1 MSSDSNAPPED
12 LTRASSEPRLVQGEH
27 FAYELGPT
35 LGKGKFGK
43 VKGAV
48 NTVTGQRVA
57 VKIIK
62 KSLVHDGNGS
72 EVAREVRCLQ
82 AIDHPNVL
90 TLHDVIDTTEK
101 LFIVLDVALG
111 GDFFEYILSL
121 YGDGHTFSED
131 EGRAYLRQLVDGVE
145 ACHAVGIAH
154 RDLKPENLLLREVQ
168 TPGIM
173 PVQGTLLVSDF
184 GLSNWFR
191 SQNGTGPTNLLG
203 TPCGSTKYAAPEII
217 QGKGM
222 YVPSSIDVWSMGV
235 ILYIMFAGQFPFT
248 EATMRCD
255 LYKKYVEGG
264 FAWPAHF
271 NPDLVELCSGMLCV
285 NPQARWTIAQIKQ
298 SRFWLTNLP
307 AAPALPASPDLPA
320 APDSPADTSLDTPF
334 NMTGMADEA
343 HTLPTA
349 MELSTDMDMNSP
361 TFSDGIEEME
371 EMQYRSIEMD
381 EVAMPVMTNST
392 VPEAMPMARMAS
404 VSEPVKCPRMMT
416 EPLRQQAI
424 LRRGSGCPNQADEAR
439 KLEEEMATVRTKAA
453 IETLQTRLSV
463 RMKGASAEQSEDR
476 SASAPVDNR
485 SPERVMSPG
494 MLSTADFG
502 HTKKKYRLT
511 LAAQCGASALTQVEQ
526 VVATLAAEMKEK
538 GIQGYKCAVG
548 RSQRDPD
555 KVVRIEIAHEGN
567 TTLLAARLE
576 YCHGGSPVVCFVRKS
591 GCAFDFHRYFSK
603 IKEKLLELG
612 ANETPCG
619 QSPQSTPIKESSSEA
634 MELDQ

>member
-1 MSSDSNAPPED
+1 MGEKHLLAMSDSNAPPENIS
-12 LTRASSEPRLVQGEH
+12 RASSEPSIVQGEH
-27 FAYELGPT
+27 FSYELGPT

-90 TLHDVIDTTEK
+90 TLHDVVDTAEK

-111 GDFFEYILSL
+111 GDFFEYILGL

-173 PVQGTLLVSDF
+173 PVEGTLLVSDF

-255 LYKKYVEGG
+255 LFKKYVQGG
-264 FAWPAHF
+264 FAWPDHF
-271 NPDLVELCSGMLCV
+271 NRDLVELCSGMLCV
-285 NPQARWTIAQIKQ
+285 ILRLAGQSLRSNNHNSGSPTCQQPQRCHQPQ
-298 SRFWLTNLP
+298 MRLLR
-307 AAPALPASPDLPA
+307 PASIL
-320 APDSPADTSLDTPF
+320 
-334 NMTGMADEA
+334 
-343 HTLPTA
+343 
-349 MELSTDMDMNSP
+349 LST
-361 TFSDGIEEME
+361 
-371 EMQYRSIEMD
+371 
-381 EVAMPVMTNST
+381 
-392 VPEAMPMARMAS
+392 
-404 VSEPVKCPRMMT
+404 
-416 EPLRQQAI
+416 
-424 LRRGSGCPNQADEAR
+424 
-439 KLEEEMATVRTKAA
+439 
-453 IETLQTRLSV
+453 
-463 RMKGASAEQSEDR
+463 
-476 SASAPVDNR
+476 
-485 SPERVMSPG
+485 
-494 MLSTADFG
+494 
-502 HTKKKYRLT
+502 
-511 LAAQCGASALTQVEQ
+511 
-526 VVATLAAEMKEK
+526 
-538 GIQGYKCAVG
+538 
-548 RSQRDPD
+548 
-555 KVVRIEIAHEGN
+555 
-567 TTLLAARLE
+567 
-576 YCHGGSPVVCFVRKS
+576 
-591 GCAFDFHRYFSK
+591 
-603 IKEKLLELG
+603 
-612 ANETPCG
+612 
-619 QSPQSTPIKESSSEA
+619 
-634 MELDQ
+634 

>member
-1 MSSDSNAPPED
+1 MGEKHLLAMSDSNAPPENIS
-12 LTRASSEPRLVQGEH
+12 RASSEPSIVQGEH
-27 FAYELGPT
+27 FSYELGPT

-82 AIDHPNVL
+82 AIDHPDVL
-90 TLHDVIDTTEK
+90 TLHDVVDTAEK

-111 GDFFEYILSL
+111 GDFFEYILGL

-131 EGRAYLRQLVDGVE
+131 EGRAYLRQLVNGVE

-173 PVQGTLLVSDF
+173 PVEGTLLVSDF

-203 TPCGSTKYAAPEII
+203 TPRGSTKYAAPEII

-255 LYKKYVEGG
+255 LFKKYVQGG
-264 FAWPAHF
+264 FAWPDHF
-271 NPDLVELCSGMLCV
+271 NRDLVELCSGMLCV
-285 NPQARWTIAQIKQ
+285 DPQARWTIAQIKQ
-298 SRFWLTNLP
+298 SQFWLTNLP
-307 AAPALPASPDLPA
+307 AAPALPA
-320 APDSPADTSLDTPF
+320 APDAPAETSLDTPF

-361 TFSDGIEEME
+361 TFSDGIEELE
-371 EMQYRSIEMD
+371 EM
-381 EVAMPVMTNST
+381 P
-392 VPEAMPMARMAS
+392 
-404 VSEPVKCPRMMT
+404 
-416 EPLRQQAI
+416 
-424 LRRGSGCPNQADEAR
+424 
-439 KLEEEMATVRTKAA
+439 TVRTKAA

-463 RMKGASAEQSEDR
+463 RMKGASAEQSTVPR
-476 SASAPVDNR
+476 SASVPVDNR

-511 LAAQCGASALTQVEQ
+511 LAAECGAGALTQVEQ
-526 VVATLAAEMKEK
+526 VVATIAAEMKESD
-538 GIQGYKCAVG
+538 IQGYKATVG
-548 RSQRDPD
+548 RSQRDPE
-555 KVVRIEIAHEGN
+555 KVVRIEIAHGGN

-612 ANETPCG
+612 ASETPCG